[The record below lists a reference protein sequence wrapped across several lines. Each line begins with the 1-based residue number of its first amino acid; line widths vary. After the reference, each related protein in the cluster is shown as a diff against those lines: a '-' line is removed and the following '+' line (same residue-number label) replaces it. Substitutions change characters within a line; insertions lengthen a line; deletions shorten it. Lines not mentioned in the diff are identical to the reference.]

1 MSGRAGDGMKELQD
15 APPSGTSLAPSENQ
29 RLAGLPSGFDFQVTH
44 NDPQTKARC
53 GVLQTPHGAIRT
65 PVFMPVGTLGTV
77 KGITQEQL
85 EELDAEII
93 LGNTYHLYLRP
104 GEEVIRELG
113 GLHRFMA
120 WKRAILTDSGG
131 YQVFSMRGL
140 RKLTEAGVEFRSHL
154 DGSLHQ
160 LTPERAMEIQAA
172 LGSDIR
178 MALDECT
185 EYPAGEVAAR
195 NSMERTVRWA
205 VRSLESW
212 KRISGE
218 GGETGPG
225 MLLGIVQG
233 GAFPE
238 LRQQCAEELV
248 AINFPGYAIGGL
260 SVGEARPLT
269 YELVAAAE
277 PALPADRPRYVMGV
291 GLPEE
296 LPHYVALG
304 VDMMDCVLPTRNGR
318 NGLLFTSQGRLHIRQ
333 VRFARD
339 PRPPDADCACM
350 VCRRY
355 SRAYLRH
362 LFLAGEMLGKTL
374 NSYHNLFFYLDTM
387 RRIRET
393 IAAGVF
399 HRFLSDFTRRVQGEV
414 P

>member
-1 MSGRAGDGMKELQD
+1 MSEPA
-15 APPSGTSLAPSENQ
+15 SEPLTEKASPVQNDSPF
-29 RLAGLPSGFDFQVTH
+29 AFQVTH
-44 NDPQTKARC
+44 RDSTSKARC
-53 GVLQTPHGAIRT
+53 AQLRTPHGVVQT

-77 KGITQEQL
+77 KALTQAELEQL
-85 EELDAEII
+85 GAEII

-104 GEEVIRELG
+104 GEETVRALG
-113 GLHRFMA
+113 GLHRFMS
-120 WKRAILTDSGG
+120 WNGAILTDSGG
-131 YQVFSMRGL
+131 FQVLSLSAL
-140 RKLTEAGVEFRSHL
+140 RKISEEGVEFRSHL

-178 MALDECT
+178 MVLDECT

-195 NSMERTVRWA
+195 KSMERTLRWA
-205 VRSLESW
+205 ARSRETWVRIAEQGSEV
-212 KRISGE
+212 
-218 GGETGPG
+218 GPG
-225 MLLGIVQG
+225 WTFGIVQG
-233 GAFPE
+233 GTSSE
-238 LRQQCAEELV
+238 LRRSCAEQLV
-248 AINFPGYAIGGL
+248 AMDFPGYAIGGL

-277 PALPADRPRYVMGV
+277 EKLPTERPRYVMGV
-291 GLPEE
+291 GMPEE
-296 LPHYVALG
+296 IPHYVALG

-318 NGLLFTSQGRLHIRQ
+318 NGCLFTSQGRLHIRQ
-333 VRFARD
+333 ARFARD
-339 PRPPDADCACM
+339 PRPLDENCACA

-362 LFLAGEMLGKTL
+362 LFVSEEMLGRTL

-393 IAAGVF
+393 IAAGAF
-399 HRFLSDFTRRVQGEV
+399 DRFLSDFTSRVQGEV

>member
-1 MSGRAGDGMKELQD
+1 MSDGVRAKTADSEPRSQQG
-15 APPSGTSLAPSENQ
+15 PPQVPPPAAFPS
-29 RLAGLPSGFDFQVTH
+29 SFDFRVTH
-44 NDPQTKARC
+44 RDSQTKARC
-53 GVLQTPHGAIRT
+53 GVLKTSHGTVET
-65 PVFMPVGTLGTV
+65 PVFMPVGTVGTV

-85 EELDAEII
+85 EQLGVEII

-104 GEEVIRELG
+104 GEEVIRDLG
-113 GLHRFMA
+113 GLHRFMS
-120 WKRAILTDSGG
+120 WNRAILTDSGG
-131 YQVFSMRGL
+131 YQVFSMSAL
-140 RKLTEAGVEFRSHL
+140 RKLSEAGVEFRSHL

-178 MALDECT
+178 MVLDECI
-185 EYPAGEVAAR
+185 EYPASEVAAR
-195 NSMERTVRWA
+195 NSMELTLRWA
-205 VRSLESW
+205 GRCKEAW
-212 KRISGE
+212 QKISVE
-218 GGETGPG
+218 GRETGAG
-225 MLLGIVQG
+225 LLFGIVQG
-233 GAFPE
+233 GTFPE
-238 LRQQCAEELV
+238 LRKKCAEELV
-248 AINFPGYAIGGL
+248 AMDFPGYAIGGL

-269 YELVAAAE
+269 YDLVGAAE
-277 PALPADRPRYVMGV
+277 PFLPEDRPRYVMGV

-318 NGLLFTSQGRLHIRQ
+318 NGLLFTSKGRLHIRQ
-333 VRFARD
+333 VRYAKD
-339 PRPPDADCACM
+339 ERPPDEDCACG

-362 LFLAGEMLGKTL
+362 LFVAQEMLGKML

-399 HRFLSDFTRRVQGEV
+399 DRFLSDFTHRVQGEV